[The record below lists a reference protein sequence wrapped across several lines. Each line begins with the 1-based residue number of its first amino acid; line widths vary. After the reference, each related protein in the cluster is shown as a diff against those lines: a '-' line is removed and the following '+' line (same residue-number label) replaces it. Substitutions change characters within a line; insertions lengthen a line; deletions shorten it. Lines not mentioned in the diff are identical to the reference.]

1 MLSSYREALAGLGI
15 DRTPEDVYA
24 DYVYGAF
31 QGPVITV
38 LGALAV
44 GRTER
49 GDAMFVAMARRSAA
63 QVRDLRAFELLD

>member
-1 MLSSYREALAGLGI
+1 MAALSRLVLSRVELGALLLLVTLSALA
-15 DRTPEDVYA
+15 V
-24 DYVYGAF
+24 
-31 QGPVITV
+31 PVV
-38 LGALAV
+38 LRLAALGALAV